1 MLHGLPRAD
10 NYGCNVCAFC
20 HYWEGNA
27 QLHSHGFY
35 QVEFNERTKG
45 RCLSIGGV
53 PKPANYSACSRFQMS
68 NEASK
73 YLKR

>member
-73 YLKR
+73 YVKR

>member
-20 HYWEGNA
+20 HYWEGDA
-27 QLHSHGFY
+27 QLHSHGSY

-45 RCLSIGGV
+45 RCLSIGV
-53 PKPANYSACSRFQMS
+53 SKSAN
-68 NEASK
+68 
-73 YLKR
+73 